1 MRKYLL
7 RLMVVGAVF
16 ITTALACLLFSPHAF
31 AVDKSCHHDSD
42 AVYQP
47 GAAPIDVWYDGQ
59 IPRWIQGCFQ
69 RIVDEQHASSP
80 DPIAI
85 SFIYLSP
92 ESYSPS
98 SNQTTI
104 PTTAK
109 ALFYYSYPRDGAV
122 PGYPTWMEMGLHV
135 DSTSPNVIS
144 WHSDPNCL
152 LNPTSA
158 YCFGFLPISFQ
169 KTGLVGYNQHWISNE
184 TVTLNVGALPN
195 YGSNICYGMR
205 GFFHP
210 ENRQSTS
217 DTGGNCIYVY
227 KNPPAQS
234 NGKITI
240 TKYGSDDSKVN
251 ACLNLL
257 LASLGCTNDTLATQ
271 HQKVFDNLGLPAGV
285 FQYNVSTGTSP
296 GWRVDRIHVNQYNS
310 AANLIANYDSS
321 SPNSLSPVPLVSG
334 GTTFVD
340 VFYSNPNP
348 SPVGAFDGLR
358 CNASK
363 QLQANGWAMD
373 ISNLN
378 KKVRVGFWEGD
389 ASGPKRNLNF
399 TLTADGL
406 GRAAEKWN
414 GISLNGHLFDGILP
428 SSLQDGNTHTIYA
441 YALGIRADG
450 SEDGDNTFI
459 GSKFINT
466 ADCRQIVSFYPW
478 LQTKFGNVLAQG
490 FVQGQQLDQAGSRP
504 AGSTDK
510 EATNLVIASVVAG
523 PFCSNNLYALGTSP
537 VGQRQGCTSGGYS
550 VNANISAVQG
560 ALTEAWQQNGGGSN
574 ISCDPRFATKVL
586 TTGAKVG
593 ANISPGCNN
602 GTIYKT
608 AASKLSDVLS
618 STTITDGRAT
628 IWAAPSGRVFT
639 IDATLANGYGSYSD
653 PKRIPNLAIFVDGD
667 VEINSNVSQLDVSII
682 STGIIKSCGT
692 NYVSGAPNCNNQLQ
706 VHGFWLANAFHFGRN
721 YFNQADPSN
730 NPAELF
736 VQTGQ
741 SIAFPPP
748 GLDQTY
754 GGDDSLIIR
763 REDNPR
769 LQ

>member
-1 MRKYLL
+1 MGHCCLRNNMGLRVVYRLITVVVLGLGVFVCLNQASASAHPNAIDWSPCNGQYPPNGTGKQTAWSLVDNTYSSYSGYIGDTITATLKLEARGCHGQFAFNSRYLISGQNINNFSGQFQYDIGTVGLYGWTPNVHYQTAQFTIQAGDYGTTNHCVSWNAGGYYNAFNNSNGPFQFDGTATDTWCFTVYNQGNRPIPKATAYISKYEDLSHPAN
-7 RLMVVGAVF
+7 GYYADNTAAVNNAGVCLTNAGGNTF
-16 ITTALACLLFSPHAF
+16 QCSQANPLVNNGLWVLAGHNPYTIS
-31 AVDKSCHHDSD
+31 
-42 AVYQP
+42 
-47 GAAPIDVWYDGQ
+47 IDVPIGYRVVKVTSRGNNRAPSCTGQYNTGNCRIDVIFTGDGDFMYVDWFLEAHPVGNFESLSCDAS
-59 IPRWIQGCFQ
+59 IP
-69 RIVDEQHASSP
+69 SSP
-80 DPIAI
+80 V
-85 SFIYLSP
+85 L
-92 ESYSPS
+92 
-98 SNQTTI
+98 
-104 PTTAK
+104 
-109 ALFYYSYPRDGAV
+109 R
-122 PGYPTWMEMGLHV
+122 
-135 DSTSPNVIS
+135 
-144 WHSDPNCL
+144 
-152 LNPTSA
+152 
-158 YCFGFLPISFQ
+158 
-169 KTGLVGYNQHWISNE
+169 
-184 TVTLNVGALPN
+184 
-195 YGSNICYGMR
+195 
-205 GFFHP
+205 
-210 ENRQSTS
+210 
-217 DTGGNCIYVY
+217 
-227 KNPPAQS
+227 
-234 NGKITI
+234 
-240 TKYGSDDSKVN
+240 
-251 ACLNLL
+251 
-257 LASLGCTNDTLATQ
+257 AS
-271 HQKVFDNLGLPAGV
+271 
-285 FQYNVSTGTSP
+285 
-296 GWRVDRIHVNQYNS
+296 GW
-310 AANLIANYDSS
+310 
-321 SPNSLSPVPLVSG
+321 
-334 GTTFVD
+334 
-340 VFYSNPNP
+340 
-348 SPVGAFDGLR
+348 AFDQSHLS
-358 CNASK
+358 SK
-363 QLQANGWAMD
+363 IGVA
-373 ISNLN
+373 
-378 KKVRVGFWEGD
+378 FWEGNAKD
-389 ASGPKRNLNF
+389 PTRNLNF
-399 TLTADGL
+399 TATADGN
-406 GRAAEKWN
+406 GRN
-414 GISLNGHLFDGILP
+414 GEQYNNISIGGHLFSVSLP
-428 SSLQDGNTHTIYA
+428 NSLNDGNGHWIYA
-441 YALGIRADG
+441 YALGVNRNG
-450 SEDGDNTFI
+450 SQDGDNQFI
-459 GSKFINT
+459 GKQFINT
-466 ADCRQIVSFYPW
+466 STCQPTPSFYPW

-510 EATNLVIASVVAG
+510 EATNLVIASVVAR

-537 VGQRQGCTSGGYS
+537 IGQRQGCTSGGYS
-550 VNANISAVQG
+550 VNANVSAVQG

-574 ISCDPRFATKVL
+574 ISCNPRFATKVL